1 MTPSPARE
9 ACAELS
15 EFIRPD
21 WPAPPGVGA
30 LMSTRH
36 GGVSAPPCD
45 SMNLGAGV
53 GDAAPAV
60 AENRARWARAIG
72 AQPVWLNQV
81 HGARVVRLGCGDGTD
96 DARGPATAD
105 ASWTDQPGRACT
117 VLVADCLPVLFAAV
131 DGRAVAAAHAGWRGL
146 AGGVLE
152 ATLAAMQ
159 DGAGLAP
166 AAVVAWLGPCIGP
179 RAFEV
184 GADVLQAFDAQGGAD
199 RRFVSR
205 RRADGAQRWLADLQ
219 ALARARLARAGVQQ
233 VHASGLCTVENAS
246 GLFSFRRD
254 GRTGRMAA
262 SVWLR

>member
-1 MTPSPARE
+1 MTPGPARD
-9 ACAELS
+9 ACAELPDA
-15 EFIRPD
+15 IRPD
-21 WPAPPGVGA
+21 WRVPAGVGA

-36 GGVSAPPCD
+36 GGVSAHPWD
-45 SMNLGAGV
+45 SMNLGTGV

-60 AENRARWARAIG
+60 AENRARWARATG

-81 HGARVVRLGCGDGTD
+81 HGARVVRLRND
-96 DARGPATAD
+96 DLAPDPPTAD
-105 ASWTDQPGRACT
+105 AAWTDQPGLACT
-117 VLVADCLPVLFAAV
+117 VLVADCLPVLFAAA

-152 ATLAAMQ
+152 ATLAALQ

-166 AAVVAWLGPCIGP
+166 SAVVTWLGPCIGP

-184 GADVLQAFDAQGGAD
+184 GADVLESFDALGRVD
-199 RRFVSR
+199 TRFVSR
-205 RRADGAQRWLADLQ
+205 PRADGSLRWMADLQ
-219 ALARARLARAGVQQ
+219 ALARARLRDAGVEQ
-233 VHASGLCTVENAS
+233 VYASGLCTVENPS
-246 GLFSFRRD
+246 RLFSFRRD